1 MATAATKF
9 RIDVSIHNL
18 LQDSNGQ
25 KPRAAEPKGLTLPVP
40 VFPQYPEKL
49 NAAGPEY
56 PAEGNRVMLP
66 QGSGSSVNV
75 SSAYASVGAAA
86 ASVYG
91 SSKHG
96 ATGVTEPAALEVDG
110 TGRGT

>member
-56 PAEGNRVMLP
+56 PAEGNRKW
-66 QGSGSSVNV
+66 
-75 SSAYASVGAAA
+75 GARPIYRAIFGC
-86 ASVYG
+86 SPP
-91 SSKHG
+91 S
-96 ATGVTEPAALEVDG
+96 
-110 TGRGT
+110 

>member
-40 VFPQYPEKL
+40 VFPHETDLPRHL
-49 NAAGPEY
+49 RLLASFLAAAG
-56 PAEGNRVMLP
+56 L
-66 QGSGSSVNV
+66 
-75 SSAYASVGAAA
+75 VGC
-86 ASVYG
+86 VF
-91 SSKHG
+91 
-96 ATGVTEPAALEVDG
+96 
-110 TGRGT
+110 

>member
-18 LQDSNGQ
+18 LQNSNGQ

-49 NAAGPEY
+49 NAAGPQY

-66 QGSGSSVNV
+66 QGRGSIVNV
-75 SSAYASVGAAA
+75 PPADATSGAA
-86 ASVYG
+86 G
-91 SSKHG
+91 SPVHVASKHAVEG
-96 ATGVTEPAALEVDG
+96 LTHSAALTIAG
-110 TGRGT
+110 TRG